1 MTQSERASGRTAA
14 EEVTREESEGLTE
27 PVNPELPHERERRF
41 NSPGFS
47 RVKVDF
53 SSEAGR
59 FLGEMH
65 QIIDKRMQTEYGD
78 AFAILHELHTLI
90 REPGEGGERW
100 RREPDG
106 RFIEHWE
113 KLTLSQMER
122 FLFLLTTHLVIWEQK
137 SEEAWAE
144 AMFAKVTWEQMFAQG
159 YEQLSDGSKDTIEG
173 RTSRGKILAKDDH
186 YLAIFRTYYSRKAQ
200 ALVRSMERLSQRL
213 KDVYQAN
220 NGR

>member
-1 MTQSERASGRTAA
+1 MAERANGRTAA
-14 EEVTREESEGLTE
+14 EEVTREQAEQLTE
-27 PVNPELPHERERRF
+27 TLDPELPDERARRF
-41 NSPGFS
+41 TAPGFAH
-47 RVKVDF
+47 VKIDF
-53 SSEAGR
+53 SSDAQQ
-59 FLGEMH
+59 FLAAVH
-65 QIIDKRMQTEYGD
+65 QTIDTRMQAEFGD

-90 REPGEGGERW
+90 REPGEGAERW

-106 RFIEHWE
+106 RFVEHWE

-137 SEEAWAE
+137 AEEAWAE
-144 AMFAKVTWEQMFAQG
+144 AMCAKVNWEQAFSQG
-159 YEQLSDGSKDTIEG
+159 YEQLPDGGKDTIEG

-200 ALVRSMERLSQRL
+200 RLTTSMERLSQRL

-220 NGR
+220 KGR